1 MGAQEGWGVCVSDLE
16 GLLLQV
22 LLVWSYTDR
31 GEV

>member
-1 MGAQEGWGVCVSDLE
+1 MGAQEGWGGVSDIE

-22 LLVWSYTDR
+22 LLVWSYMDR